1 MIGLACEPPYQCDT
15 VKLEAVISLLIC
27 YIEDMHR
34 TCTALMLKA
43 QADSPDRHFLTVTTP
58 KFDWLARL
66 VPTPKNRYHLHDFIK
81 IQFVIHCS

>member
-1 MIGLACEPPYQCDT
+1 MIGLACEPPHQCNT

-27 YIEDMHR
+27 HIEDMHR
-34 TCTALMLKA
+34 TCTALMLEA
-43 QADSPDRHFLTVTTP
+43 QADSPDRHFLAIAAP
-58 KFDWLARL
+58 KFDWLAWL